1 MKSFRR
7 IATALVLGLALATS
21 ACGGG
26 AATGQGT
33 GQGTVAG
40 VDAGK
45 GEITID
51 HGEIP
56 GVMGAMTMTFTV
68 SDKALLANVTPGAK
82 IEFDVKHSGNDYIVT
97 GIRPR

>member
-1 MKSFRR
+1 MNPFRR
-7 IATALVLGLALATS
+7 IATALVLAFALATS

-26 AATGQGT
+26 SSTAQGT

-51 HGEIP
+51 HGAIP

-68 SDKALLANVTPGAK
+68 ADKAILANVAPGAK
-82 IEFDVKHSGNDYIVT
+82 VEFDVKQEGSDYIVT